1 MKLLLFWKL
10 LVHSDLNPYTGLHD
24 PQFLSPRS
32 HLSQFRYHS
41 YILFCI
47 QDLHALLHTLV

>member
-41 YILFCI
+41 
-47 QDLHALLHTLV
+47 